1 MKRLAATAVV
11 LVACAALVLFATGAG
26 GGGGG
31 GEKGTYWV
39 QLDNAFGLV
48 GGADVKVAGVRAG
61 KITGMKLD
69 RRNLKALVKIKVT
82 KGGPLHADTFCETR
96 PQSLIGEYFIDCQPG
111 TSRDVLKAG
120 ATVPVTHTAST
131 VAPDLINDI
140 MRLPY
145 RERLRIII
153 DELGTGL
160 AGRSGDLNSAI
171 RRAVPA
177 LRETDKVLR
186 ILGEQNKVIRD
197 LTQNSDTVITAIAR
211 NKRDVGRWVV
221 EARNTAEASA
231 ERRTALAQTFH
242 NLPAFLSELRPTMA
256 ELGQTADAQTPALRN
271 LGAAAGQLRRFL
283 EDLGPFS
290 NASRPAVRSLGQ
302 ASQTGREAVT
312 AAQPTVS
319 LLRQF
324 ATSTPELG
332 KNLAIV
338 LEHLD
343 NRQYAVEND
352 PRSPGGQGYTGLEA
366 LLSYVFDQALSINI
380 HDGNSYILKV
390 ALFADKDCLA
400 YANGQAAKS
409 NPKCSA
415 ALGPN
420 QPGINQPPYN
430 LNDDGAASRT
440 RRHRSSSKTTDAQPQ
455 QQDTSAGG
463 GSGGSGG
470 GSDGGSGGGTTKPP
484 IDVGKTLDGILGG
497 GAPKLPP
504 AAQIP
509 TSPDLKVPGPSTGGD
524 SGQKLLDYLL
534 GP

>member
-1 MKRLAATAVV
+1 MKRVAATAVV
-11 LVACAALVLFATGAG
+11 LVACAALVLLATGAG
-26 GGGGG
+26 GGDDK
-31 GEKGTYWV
+31 EKGTYWV

-61 KITGMKLD
+61 KITSMKLD
-69 RRNLKALVKIKVT
+69 RRNLKALVGIKIK
-82 KGGPLHADTFCETR
+82 KGGALHADTFCETR

-111 TSRDVLKAG
+111 TSREELKPG
-120 ATVPVTHTAST
+120 ATIPVTHTAST

-145 RERLRIII
+145 RERLRIIV

-186 ILGEQNKVIRD
+186 ILGEQNRVIRD

-221 EARNTAEASA
+221 EARNTAAASA

-242 NLPAFLSELRPTMA
+242 NLPAFLAELRPTMA
-256 ELGQTADAQTPALRN
+256 SLGQTADAQTPALRN

-290 NASRPAVRSLGQ
+290 NASRPAVRSLGK

-324 ATSTPELG
+324 ASSSPELG

-343 NRQYAVEND
+343 NRQFAVEND

-380 HDGNSYILKV
+380 HDANSYILKV
-390 ALFADKDCLA
+390 ALFADHDCLP
-400 YANGQAAKS
+400 YANGQAAKDH
-409 NPKCSA
+409 PKCSA

-440 RRHRSSSKTTDAQPQ
+440 RRHRSSSKTADDQPQ
-455 QQDTSAGG
+455 QQDTSGG
-463 GSGGSGG
+463 GGGSGG
-470 GSDGGSGGGTTKPP
+470 GSDGGSGGGKTPKPP
-484 IDVGKTLDGILGG
+484 IDVGKTLEGILGG
-497 GAPKLPP
+497 GTPQLPP
-504 AAQIP
+504 VSQVA
-509 TSPDLKVPGPSTGGD
+509 PDLKIPGPSTGGGGD